1 MSRNYRAARIKALA
15 GRSLPQAGDPRSMF
29 YGDAVTIESE
39 DAADAI
45 RNSSEASDVAVN
57 AIVAKAPD
65 EAAAVDKVAAYQA
78 LTPAEKASVTQ
89 LPALACW
96 NAMVIANPMLGK
108 VKAENLN
115 YMVTRCLNDYPYAG
129 GNFKLAVDPSNPDQQ
144 TITLNYSTL
153 GGSAASDNVGY
164 VAVPFF
170 RLTIAASTLNAAPGA
185 QLRINIKAVNPE
197 GAEVD
202 TEALNTTFA
211 VQRISNTDAIVAVY
225 IPTTLVATRTL
236 PFLAVFG
243 SNGVTAKALQITISG
258 TVATDQIYVTIPGYS
273 TPEMREICTM
283 YNLPN
288 GQIR

>member
-1 MSRNYRAARIKALA
+1 MKNFRTARIKALA
-15 GRSLPQAGDPRSMF
+15 GRNLPTTGDARSMF
-29 YGDAVTIESE
+29 YGDAVTVESE

-45 RNSSEASDVAVN
+45 RNPTEASDVAVN

-65 EAAAVDKVAAYQA
+65 ESTAVERVAQYQA
-78 LTPAEKASVTQ
+78 MTPAEKASVTQ

-115 YMVTRCLNDYPYAG
+115 YMVTRCLNDFPYAG
-129 GNFKLAVDPSNPDQQ
+129 GNFKLSVDPSHPDQQ
-144 TITLNYSTL
+144 TITLDWSTL
-153 GGSAASDNVGY
+153 GGSQATDNVGY

-170 RLTIAASTLNAAPGA
+170 RLTVAASTLNAAPGA
-185 QLRINIKAVNPE
+185 QLRINISAVNPE
-197 GAEVD
+197 GATVN
-202 TEALNTTFA
+202 TETLNTTFA
-211 VQRISNTDAIVAVY
+211 LQRISNTDAIVAVY

-243 SNGVTAKALQITISG
+243 SDGVTAKALQITISG
-258 TVATDQIYVTIPGYS
+258 TVSTDQIYVTIPGYS

>member
-1 MSRNYRAARIKALA
+1 MKNFRTARIKALA
-15 GRSLPQAGDPRSMF
+15 GRNLPAMGDARSMF
-29 YGDAVTIESE
+29 YGDAVTVESE

-45 RNSSEASDVAVN
+45 RNPTEASDVAVN

-65 EAAAVDKVAAYQA
+65 ESTAVERVAQYQA
-78 LTPAEKASVTQ
+78 MTPAEKASVTQ

-115 YMVTRCLNDYPYAG
+115 YMVTRCLNDFPYAG
-129 GNFKLAVDPSNPDQQ
+129 GNFKLSVDPSHPDQQ
-144 TITLNYSTL
+144 TITLDWSTL
-153 GGSAASDNVGY
+153 GGSQATDNVGY

-170 RLTIAASTLNAAPGA
+170 RLTVAASTLNAAPGA
-185 QLRINIKAVNPE
+185 QLRIDISAMNPE
-197 GAEVD
+197 GATVN
-202 TEALNTTFA
+202 TKTLNTTFA
-211 VQRISNTDAIVAVY
+211 LQRISNTDAIVAVY

-258 TVATDQIYVTIPGYS
+258 TVSTDQIYVTIPGYS